1 MMRLPSKPILPLE
14 LAKQMLA
21 ASETRSREMGLTT
34 SIAIVDDGGHLLAFL
49 RMDRIHAA
57 TAEVAIAKAKSSAM
71 FKRPTSTFGD
81 ALATGAIGLLALP
94 AVLPFAGGLP
104 LIADG
109 QIVGAIGAS
118 GASADQDAEIAAAG
132 AALFEKALSNYS

>member
-1 MMRLPSKPILPLE
+1 MRLPTKPILPLE

-21 ASETRSREMGLTT
+21 ASETRSREMGLAT
-34 SIAIVDDGGHLLAFL
+34 SVAIVDDGGHLLAFSRL
-49 RMDRIHAA
+49 DRVHAA

-71 FKRPTSTFGD
+71 FKRPTANFGE
-81 ALATGAIGLLALP
+81 ALAAGAVGLLALP

-104 LIADG
+104 LLSDG

-132 AALFEKALSNYS
+132 AAVFEKALSN